1 MSRDL
6 QKVGRNVSLTLG
18 FAINMLVL
26 AAAGLVMIPALI
38 GSVGPRDWA
47 AIAIAQAIGGF
58 CGVVTGFGWGLSG
71 PAYVARQ
78 GSAVRR
84 IRYFESLR
92 GRGLVGSL
100 ALPVGVLLLAA
111 VLGGFRLVPSVALL
125 VTAAV
130 AFSPA
135 WFYVGIAKPWTM
147 IFVDTA
153 PRALSTVLAVVLL
166 QAGVTAVL
174 ALLVQLVGI
183 ALGVVT
189 ASIII
194 GRSPRSETRA
204 GSVLRVLREQAHGMI
219 AAGTSAAFAA
229 LPVVLVGVV
238 APSAVA
244 VYAVFDKVQRQF
256 ASAISPVVQVSQGVV
271 ARADHGDR
279 RRAVVLVSG
288 TVLALA
294 LVGLAAFLWVGP
306 WFLHV
311 LVARTLDFSPLEVAV
326 LGVALALILI
336 EQTVGHAVLAT
347 AGRMRALAT
356 ATLIGAAV
364 GLVLVIL
371 GARIGGA
378 VTALIGFETG
388 LALAIVL
395 EVVLNRR
402 EREGR
407 GRHALANSVN
417 GVPAA

>member
-1 MSRDL
+1 MPRDL
-6 QKVGRNVSLTLG
+6 EKVGRNLSLTLG

-58 CGVVTGFGWGLSG
+58 CGVITGFGWGLSG
-71 PAYVARQ
+71 PAYVARE
-78 GSAVRR
+78 GNAVRR
-84 IRYFESLR
+84 ARYFESLR
-92 GRGLVGSL
+92 GRGLVGSV
-100 ALPVGVLLLAA
+100 ALPGGVLILAA
-111 VLGGFRLVPSVALL
+111 VLGGFRLVPSIALV

-147 IFVDTA
+147 ILIDTA
-153 PRALSTVLAVVLL
+153 PRALSTALAVVLL
-166 QAGVTAVL
+166 HAGGSAVL
-174 ALLVQLVGI
+174 ALFLQLLGI
-183 ALGVVT
+183 ALGMAT
-189 ASIII
+189 ASVLI
-194 GRSPRSETRA
+194 GRFPKPAARA
-204 GSVLRVLREQAHGMI
+204 GSVLRVLYEQAHGMV

-271 ARADHGDR
+271 ARAEPSDR
-279 RRAVVLVSG
+279 RQAVVRVAT

-294 LVGLAAFLWVGP
+294 ALGIAAFLWAGP
-306 WFLHV
+306 WFLHA
-311 LVARTLDFSPLEVAV
+311 LAARTLEFSPFEVAV
-326 LGVALALILI
+326 LGIALALILI

-364 GLVLVIL
+364 GLVLVVV
-371 GARIGGA
+371 GASSGGA
-378 VTALIGFETG
+378 VAALIGFEAG
-388 LALAIVL
+388 LAVAIVL
-395 EVVLNRR
+395 EVILNRR
-402 EREGR
+402 ERER
-407 GRHALANSVN
+407 RARQEFTRSTDRVSAS
-417 GVPAA
+417 